1 MKFKAPNPTPRGLCR
16 RVPPAIFPPIM
27 GLFGLGLAWRRA
39 AGSYALPQALPDAIL
54 GAVTLLF
61 LFAFGA
67 YAIKVLRRPAV
78 VAEEVRILPGR
89 AGLAA
94 AVLSIY
100 LMSMAIFPFGAGL
113 SRVVLF
119 AGFGLHAALVLILLV
134 QLARGPAEQRR
145 VTPVW
150 HLNYVGFIIGALAG
164 TLHAY
169 YMPAFG
175 IFLASALIAALIWAV
190 SLEQLVKEDVP
201 APLRPLLAIHLAPV
215 ALLGLVAAALE
226 LEAVSMGAAGVAALL
241 LGWFVARG
249 RWMTAAGF
257 SPLWGAFT
265 FPLAATASLWLTVG
279 GGWRYPGTVV
289 LVAATFV
296 IPYIAFRILK
306 TWATGAL
313 AIKTNAAAA

>member
-175 IFLASALIAALIWAV
+175 IFLASALIAALIWAG
-190 SLEQLVKEDVP
+190 VP
-201 APLRPLLAIHLAPV
+201 
-215 ALLGLVAAALE
+215 
-226 LEAVSMGAAGVAALL
+226 LL
-241 LGWFVARG
+241 LGYIFRANLADIEAAYH
-249 RWMTAAGF
+249 TAM
-257 SPLWGAFT
+257 
-265 FPLAATASLWLTVG
+265 
-279 GGWRYPGTVV
+279 
-289 LVAATFV
+289 
-296 IPYIAFRILK
+296 
-306 TWATGAL
+306 GAL
-313 AIKTNAAAA
+313 PMTLGFLGLGICAFVLFRSPATRIKMRTALRLSQQG